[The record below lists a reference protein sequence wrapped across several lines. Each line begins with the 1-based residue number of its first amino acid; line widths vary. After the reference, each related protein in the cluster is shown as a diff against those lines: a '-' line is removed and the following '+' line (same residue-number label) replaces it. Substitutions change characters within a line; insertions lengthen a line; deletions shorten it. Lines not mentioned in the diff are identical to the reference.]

1 MKSKHYLQEELEK
14 RIIEDSK
21 LFEFLE
27 HSALDGLWFWDL
39 ENPDIEY
46 MNSDFWEL
54 FGYKAK
60 EKKHLVSEWQDMIF
74 KEDLETAIDNFNKH
88 LDDKNHPYDQI
99 VRYKHKNGSTIWV
112 RCRGIAL
119 RDKSGNPIRMLGAH
133 NDITEV
139 MRTKEKLEETLKEV
153 EKKNI
158 EIENSSRQYKQLYEN
173 MKDGFV
179 IATLDGNLLE
189 VNNSFEKM
197 IGYTKKE
204 LLKLNYKDISIM
216 SEEYIKKDKEQKK
229 NSF

>member
-1 MKSKHYLQEELEK
+1 
-14 RIIEDSK
+14 
-21 LFEFLE
+21 
-27 HSALDGLWFWDL
+27 
-39 ENPDIEY
+39 

-204 LLKLNYKDISIM
+204 LLKLNYKDISMM
-216 SEEYIKKDKEQKK
+216 SEEYIKKR
-229 NSF
+229 

>member
-153 EKKNI
+153 EK
-158 EIENSSRQYKQLYEN
+158 
-173 MKDGFV
+173 
-179 IATLDGNLLE
+179 
-189 VNNSFEKM
+189 EK
-197 IGYTKKE
+197 Y
-204 LLKLNYKDISIM
+204 
-216 SEEYIKKDKEQKK
+216 
-229 NSF
+229 